1 MVSGNTDDRQNV
13 IFIAEYPGVQ
23 HGKAADVDRML
34 SIFLYVVPNIHAGIQ
49 AVKADP
55 SSQKPAVTNA
65 AVLSWTRKTHE
76 HLRLCRQLF

>member
-1 MVSGNTDDRQNV
+1 
-13 IFIAEYPGVQ
+13 
-23 HGKAADVDRML
+23 ML